1 MRLFSAVPSGLDPR
15 LEADP
20 RLESLGY
27 FQKSLRDTPKSEML
41 PPVCAAGCRHGPAMA
56 RRAAVKAQS
65 GKRQAA
71 GVLRFALTA
80 LRLALASGPAGFGR
94 SGRRLRAQ
102 RRTAQRFSLQAGAFC
117 RPAGR
122 GFGSPW

>member
-1 MRLFSAVPSGLDPR
+1 MRLFSAIPSGLDPR

-20 RLESLGY
+20 RLENLGY
-27 FQKSLRDTPKSEML
+27 FQQSLRDTPKSEML

-71 GVLRFALTA
+71 GVLR
-80 LRLALASGPAGFGR
+80 LALASGPARFER

-102 RRTAQRFSLQAGAFC
+102 RRTAQ
-117 RPAGR
+117 
-122 GFGSPW
+122 